1 MSKPRVVASVEA
13 RMGSSRLPG
22 KVLADVNGVPALAR
36 LFRRLAL
43 CEEIDDVVLATTVT
57 KSDDVLADWA
67 RSQGV
72 PCWRGSED
80 DVLKR
85 VVEAQQSR
93 DARVVVE
100 VTGDCTL
107 LDPGLLDMGVRTYFA
122 NQCDVVANVREPG
135 YPLGADI
142 QVFSLALL
150 ADVEEKISDP
160 AVREHVSLYFYENPD
175 KYRILHLLP
184 PPRWHRPE
192 LRLQLDYPED
202 LQFIREVYSR
212 LEPRYG
218 DAFGIEEILTLL
230 RDEPALAQ
238 INAHCEEKAPR

>member
-1 MSKPRVVASVEA
+1 MKPRVVASVEA

-22 KVLADVNGVPALAR
+22 KVLADVNGVPALTR

-43 CEEIDDVVLATTVT
+43 CKEIDDVVLATTVS
-57 KSDDVLADWA
+57 KADDALADWA
-67 RSQGV
+67 RSEGV

-93 DARVVVE
+93 DSCIVVE
-100 VTGDCTL
+100 ITGDCTL

-122 NQCDVVANVREPG
+122 NSCDVVANVRVPG
-135 YPLGADI
+135 YPLGVDI
-142 QVFSLALL
+142 QVFSLAAL
-150 ADVEEKISDP
+150 ADVEAKISDP
-160 AVREHVSLYFYENPD
+160 AVREHVSLYFYENPE

-202 LQFIREVYSR
+202 LCFIREVYSR

-218 DAFGIEEILTLL
+218 GSFGVEEILTLL
-230 RDEPALAQ
+230 RDEPALAE
-238 INAHCEEKAPR
+238 INAHCEEKSPR